1 MKHFQL
7 DCLTTDVYSG
17 NTFNH
22 SVTLSVHFLIEIN
35 FHRQTHLL
43 SDLPHPISY
52 NTSSTG
58 ADLDST
64 PVLNSVVHVE
74 KVTSLVN
81 HLWQT
86 KAIAN
91 DDSYALAA

>member
-1 MKHFQL
+1 MVDPERL
-7 DCLTTDVYSG
+7 CP
-17 NTFNH
+17 
-22 SVTLSVHFLIEIN
+22 
-35 FHRQTHLL
+35 HLL
-43 SDLPHPISY
+43 IDFPAPITY
-52 NTSSTG
+52 NESITG

-64 PVLNSVVHVE
+64 PVLNSVVHAE

-81 HLWQT
+81 HLWHT

>member
-1 MKHFQL
+1 
-7 DCLTTDVYSG
+7 VYSS
-17 NTFNH
+17 NTFYEP
-22 SVTLSVHFLIEIN
+22 VTFSGYYLIEIK
-35 FHRQTHLL
+35 FLRPTQLL
-43 SDLPHPISY
+43 SDFPHPISY

-81 HLWQT
+81 HLWHT
-86 KAIAN
+86 KVIAN

>member
-1 MKHFQL
+1 MADPEHP
-7 DCLTTDVYSG
+7 
-17 NTFNH
+17 
-22 SVTLSVHFLIEIN
+22 
-35 FHRQTHLL
+35 RPHLL
-43 SDLPHPISY
+43 IDLPVPITY
-52 NTSSTG
+52 NEPITG

-64 PVLNSVVHVE
+64 PVLNSVVHAE

-81 HLWQT
+81 HLWHI

>member
-1 MKHFQL
+1 MADPEHP
-7 DCLTTDVYSG
+7 
-17 NTFNH
+17 
-22 SVTLSVHFLIEIN
+22 
-35 FHRQTHLL
+35 RPHLL
-43 SDLPHPISY
+43 IDLLVPITY
-52 NTSSTG
+52 NEPITG

-64 PVLNSVVHVE
+64 PVLNSVVHAE

-81 HLWQT
+81 HLWHI

>member
-1 MKHFQL
+1 M
-7 DCLTTDVYSG
+7 
-17 NTFNH
+17 
-22 SVTLSVHFLIEIN
+22 
-35 FHRQTHLL
+35 L
-43 SDLPHPISY
+43 SDLAPPTYY
-52 NTSSTG
+52 NTEFTG

-81 HLWQT
+81 HLWHI
-86 KAIAN
+86 KVIAN

>member
-1 MKHFQL
+1 MIHGAYPHNMV
-7 DCLTTDVYSG
+7 DP
-17 NTFNH
+17 
-22 SVTLSVHFLIEIN
+22 
-35 FHRQTHLL
+35 
-43 SDLPHPISY
+43 DLPHPHLLIDFPAPITY
-52 NTSSTG
+52 NEPITG

-64 PVLNSVVHVE
+64 PVLNSVVHAE

-81 HLWQT
+81 HLWHI

>member
-1 MKHFQL
+1 MVDPERL
-7 DCLTTDVYSG
+7 CP
-17 NTFNH
+17 
-22 SVTLSVHFLIEIN
+22 
-35 FHRQTHLL
+35 HLL
-43 SDLPHPISY
+43 IDFPAPITY
-52 NTSSTG
+52 NESITG

-64 PVLNSVVHVE
+64 PVLNSVVHAE

-81 HLWQT
+81 HLWHI

>member
-1 MKHFQL
+1 M
-7 DCLTTDVYSG
+7 
-17 NTFNH
+17 
-22 SVTLSVHFLIEIN
+22 
-35 FHRQTHLL
+35 L
-43 SDLPHPISY
+43 SDLATPTYY
-52 NTSSTG
+52 NTEFTG

-81 HLWQT
+81 HLWHI
-86 KAIAN
+86 KVIAN

>member
-1 MKHFQL
+1 MVDPERL
-7 DCLTTDVYSG
+7 CP
-17 NTFNH
+17 
-22 SVTLSVHFLIEIN
+22 
-35 FHRQTHLL
+35 HLL
-43 SDLPHPISY
+43 IDFPAPITY
-52 NTSSTG
+52 NELITG

-81 HLWQT
+81 HLWHI
-86 KAIAN
+86 KVIAN

>member
-1 MKHFQL
+1 MIHGAYPHNMSDPEQP
-7 DCLTTDVYSG
+7 
-17 NTFNH
+17 
-22 SVTLSVHFLIEIN
+22 
-35 FHRQTHLL
+35 RPHLWI
-43 SDLPHPISY
+43 DFPAPITY
-52 NTSSTG
+52 NEPITG

-64 PVLNSVVHVE
+64 PVLNSVVHAE

-81 HLWQT
+81 HLWHI